1 MSNIF
6 TQIFIICYRHLSSVV
21 DIMPDGDKCH
31 GKEKKKK
38 LVKQQ
43 RITVGGGGV
52 CYYRQN
58 SI

>member
-1 MSNIF
+1 MDLTFSQEIDNE
-6 TQIFIICYRHLSSVV
+6 QIIKQTY
-21 DIMPDGDKCH
+21 IMPDGDKCH
-31 GKEKKKK
+31 GKKK
-38 LVKQQ
+38 LVKRQ